1 MSWSRIEMAARAAHE
16 LRDGEYVNLGIG
28 IPTLVASFLRSRP
41 IMLHS
46 ENGIM
51 GLGDYPLSGQEDP
64 DVINAGK
71 ETVTTVGGASF
82 FDSATS
88 FAMIRGGHI
97 DVAVLGAMQVSQA
110 GDIANW
116 SDGGQVVKGM
126 GGAMDLA
133 CGAKRVIA
141 VMNHRSRDGRLK
153 LVTECTLPITARAC
167 VSTVITD
174 IGVLDVCGDRFDL
187 REVAPG
193 VTTEDDQELVRLL
206 QPSRRDVPIQK

>member
-1 MSWSRIEMAARAAHE
+1 MTWSRVEMAARVACE

-28 IPTLVASFLRSRP
+28 IPTLVASFLHGRS

-51 GLGDYPLSGQEDP
+51 GLGDYPVSGNEDP
-64 DVINAGK
+64 DIINAGK
-71 ETVTTVGGASF
+71 ETVTTVGGAAF

-97 DVAVLGAMQVSQA
+97 DVAVLGAMQVSRA

-116 SDGGQVVKGM
+116 SDGGRVVKGM

-133 CGAKRVIA
+133 CGAKRVVV
-141 VMNHRSRDGRLK
+141 VMNHRTRDGRLK
-153 LVTECTLPITARAC
+153 LVAECTLPITARTC

-174 IGVLDVCGDRFDL
+174 IGVLDVGGDRFDL

-193 VTTEDDQELVRLL
+193 VSVQDDNELLTLL
-206 QPSRRDVPIQK
+206 WPHRHNA

>member
-1 MSWSRIEMAARAAHE
+1 MSWSREEMAARAAGE

-28 IPTLVASFLRSRP
+28 IPTLIADHVPNRS

-51 GLGDYPLSGQEDP
+51 GLGGYPLWGHEDA

-71 ETVTTVGGASF
+71 EAVTTVDGASF

-97 DVAVLGAMQVSQA
+97 DVAVLGAMQVSIA

-116 SDGGQVVKGM
+116 SDGGHVVKGM

-133 CGAKRVIA
+133 CGAKKVIV
-141 VMNHRSRDGRLK
+141 VMNHRTRDGLLK
-153 LVTECTLPITARAC
+153 LVTRCTLPVTACA
-167 VSTVITD
+167 VVHTVVTD
-174 IGVLDVCGDRFDL
+174 VGVFDVCGDRFSL
-187 REVAPG
+187 RELAPG
-193 VTTEDDQELVRLL
+193 VSVRNDKELQSLL
-206 QPSRRDVPIQK
+206 RTAA

>member
-1 MSWSRIEMAARAAHE
+1 MSWSREEMAARAARE

-28 IPTLVASFLRSRP
+28 IPTLVANFLHGRS

-51 GLGDYPLSGQEDP
+51 GVGEYPLAGNEDP
-64 DVINAGK
+64 DIINAGK

-97 DVAVLGAMQVSQA
+97 DVAVLGAMQVSLA

-116 SDGGQVVKGM
+116 SDGGHVVKGM

-133 CGAKRVIA
+133 CGAKRVIV
-141 VMNHRSRDGRLK
+141 VMNHRTRDGRLK
-153 LVTECTLPITARAC
+153 LVAECTLPITACAC

-174 IGVLDVCGDRFDL
+174 IGVLDVCGDRFSL

-193 VTTEDDQELVRLL
+193 VSTQDDQELLNLL
-206 QPSRRDVPIQK
+206 RPAA

>member
-1 MSWSRIEMAARAAHE
+1 MGWSRDEMAERAARE

-28 IPTLVASFLRSRP
+28 IPTLIANYLRDRP

-51 GLGDYPLSGQEDP
+51 GLGGYPLAGYEDA
-64 DVINAGK
+64 DIINAGK
-71 ETVTTVGGASF
+71 ETVTTVDGASF

-97 DVAVLGAMQVSQA
+97 DVAVLGAMEVSVS

-116 SDGGQVVKGM
+116 SDGGRLVKGM

-141 VMNHRSRDGRLK
+141 VMSHRTRDGRLK
-153 LVTECTLPITARAC
+153 LVTKCTLPITARAC
-167 VSTVITD
+167 VSIVVTD
-174 IGVLDVCGDRFDL
+174 IGVFDVCGDHFSL

-193 VTTEDDQELVRLL
+193 VSTQDDEELQRLL
-206 QPSRRDVPIQK
+206 QHAA

>member
-1 MSWSRIEMAARAAHE
+1 MTTMGWSREDMAERAARE

-28 IPTLVASFLRSRP
+28 IPTLIANFLHHRP
-41 IMLHS
+41 IMVHS

-51 GLGDYPLSGQEDP
+51 GLGEYPFAGDEDA
-64 DVINAGK
+64 DIVNAGK

-97 DVAVLGAMQVSQA
+97 DVAVLGAMQVSVS

-116 SDGGQVVKGM
+116 SDGGRVVKGM

-133 CGAKRVIA
+133 CGAKKVIA
-141 VMNHRSRDGRLK
+141 VMTHRTRDGQLK
-153 LVTECTLPITARAC
+153 LVHRCTLPITACAS
-167 VSTVITD
+167 VTTVVTD
-174 IGVLDVCGDRFDL
+174 IGVFDVGGDHFTL
-187 REVAPG
+187 REAAPG
-193 VTTEDDQELVRLL
+193 VATRDDAELQSLL
-206 QPSRRDVPIQK
+206 RRAA